1 MRFSLLL
8 CFIAVFLYAQEERE
22 QPRVVPP
29 RKEAPA
35 KAPTSVVVQGKVLSA
50 EGEPLPGAYVKVK
63 GTIQGTVAGADGSF
77 RLVLLSPS
85 DPIEL
90 EASFVG
96 YDPAAVSVPLGQV
109 GQPVV
114 FQLQET
120 GVRAQEVVISASRV
134 SETVMNSAVT
144 VLKMSAREVQE
155 APGLNLFQNITFV
168 KGVEQVSSSLT
179 FQVVNTRG
187 FNSTTN
193 TRFVQRLDGI
203 EMQAPALNF
212 PVGAISNTG
221 DLDIESIEILPG
233 PASALYGPNAFSG
246 IMNVYS
252 KDPFRFPGLSASVR
266 LGVNHLDRIDT
277 TPQPLYDVA
286 VRYAKVWNNRL
297 GIKVFANWFDG
308 HDWIA
313 QDPTDRGVYAGA
325 VGRYAVPG
333 PQNPGYD
340 AVNIYGDEARID
352 PATVRTIATNL
363 GPSIGGGVPNDTNDL
378 GFYLARTGYWERDVI
393 RYNARVGKA
402 VVGLY
407 YRLSDRLQLSYTGFV
422 STGAT
427 VYQGVNR
434 YSLRDFLF
442 GVNKVEVAGPDFRV
456 WAYAALENS
465 GGSYDSRFAAL
476 NLLSAVK
483 PHTNWMV
490 QYVLAYTG
498 QLYRTAQSL
507 GLNPVDYGIPQ
518 GGDHAAARNYA
529 DSDRAAQLVPVM
541 QGFGFPSEIY
551 SLFQGGARPEPGS
564 AAFQEAL
571 RRVIEQPNFAQG
583 GAKFFDRSSFY
594 HVEGQYDLSRRIQVV
609 NLLVGGNFRYF
620 LMNSRGTIFSDTSGP
635 IGVWEGGAFV
645 QATKPFWGERLR
657 LIGSLRYDKNVNFQG
672 RFTPRI
678 GALFALDKQKNHNLR
693 ASYQTGFRMPTLQAQ
708 YLDLN
713 IGPFKLIGG
722 LRPSDEYYG
731 IIGNNYSGESVR
743 AFRDSLARRTRG
755 SSNPADYADL
765 LRVLPIQNV
774 KPERVAAFE
783 VGSRHLIANRLYI
796 DLDYAYSRFTD
807 FLGSIDLVGPR
818 RYLQPDGTWFIGRL
832 TPDSAAAGAYV
843 PYRRYYNTSSRVFT
857 HHFAITAQYT
867 ISRRFFL
874 NTNFT
879 YAEIILSEEAR
890 TDKLIAQFNTPRY
903 KANVYFS
910 ARELL
915 KNRRL
920 SATAGYR
927 WVNAYLFEESFH
939 ERIIPTYQLVDLQ
952 VSYKFPKIKSQ
963 LRIGGQN
970 ILNNRHV
977 EVPGGPTLGSLYY
990 VQWVYDPF
998 LP

>member
-1 MRFSLLL
+1 MRFFLLF
-8 CFIAVFLYAQEERE
+8 CFVSSCLYAQEERE
-22 QPRVVPP
+22 RSRVVP

-35 KAPTSVVVQGKVLSA
+35 KAPTSVVLQGKVLSA
-50 EGEPLPGAYVKVK
+50 EGEPLPGAYVKVQ
-63 GTIQGTVAGADGSF
+63 GTIQGTVAGANGEF

-85 DPIEL
+85 DPIVL

-96 YDPAAVSVPLGQV
+96 YDPATVTVPLSKA
-109 GQPVV
+109 GQPLT

-179 FQVVNTRG
+179 FQVINTRG

-266 LGVNHLDRIDT
+266 VGVNHTDRIDT

-286 VRYAKVWNNRL
+286 VRYARAWNNRW
-297 GIKVFANWFDG
+297 GVKVFANWFDA

-325 VGRYAVPG
+325 VGRYGIPG

-352 PATVRTIATNL
+352 PATVRSIAIGL
-363 GPSIGGGVPNDTNDL
+363 GPSLGGGLPNDTNDL
-378 GFYLARTGYWERDVI
+378 GFYLARTGYWEREVI

-442 GVNKVEVAGPDFRV
+442 GVNKVEIAGPDFRV
-456 WAYAALENS
+456 WAYAALESS

-476 NLLSAVK
+476 NLLNAVK

-490 QYVLAYTG
+490 QYTLAYTG
-498 QLYRTAQSL
+498 QLYRLAQSL

-518 GGDHAAARNYA
+518 GGDHAAARTYA
-529 DSDRAAQLVPVM
+529 DSDRGARLAETM
-541 QGFGFPSEIY
+541 QRFGYPPDVY
-551 SLFQGGARPEPGS
+551 TLFQGGAYPQPGS
-564 AAFQEAL
+564 AAFREGLQ
-571 RRVIEQPNFAQG
+571 RVIEQPNFAEG

-594 HVEGQYDLSRRIQVV
+594 HVEGQYDLSRRVRVV

-645 QATKPFWGERLR
+645 QATKAFWAERLR

-672 RFTPRI
+672 RFTPRV
-678 GALFALDKQKNHNLR
+678 GVLLALDKAKQHNLR

-743 AFRDSLARRTRG
+743 AFRDSLAQRTRG

-765 LRVLPIQNV
+765 LRVLPIENV

-818 RYLQPDGTWFIGRL
+818 RYLQPDGRWTISRL
-832 TPDSAAAGAYV
+832 TPDSVAAGAYV
-843 PYRRYYNTSSRVFT
+843 PYRRYYNTSSLVFT
-857 HHFAITAQYT
+857 HHFAITVQYT
-867 ISRRFFL
+867 LSRRFFL
-874 NTNFT
+874 NGNLT
-879 YAEIILSEEAR
+879 YADIILSEEAK
-890 TDKLIAQFNTPRY
+890 TDKLIARFNTPRY

-920 SATAGYR
+920 GGTLGWR
-927 WVNAYLFEESFH
+927 WVNAYLFQESFH

-952 VSYKFPKIKSQ
+952 ISYKFPKIKSQ
-963 LRIGGQN
+963 LRVGGQN